1 MLKVY
6 NYDITFQ
13 EVPEE
18 TSLILNISNCPYHCP
33 DCHSKF
39 LWEDIGES
47 INIVLE
53 DLLNKYKTLITCV
66 CFMGGNQEPQCLI
79 QSLTTV
85 QKYNIKTCLYSGC
98 DNLEELTIFFPYLD
112 YLKYGSYKK
121 DLGGLNCTTTNQ
133 HFLVKL
139 DNQWQ
144 DCTYKFQKRKNL

>member
-47 INIVLE
+47 INIVLK
-53 DLLNKYKTLITCV
+53 DLLNKYKTLITCL
-66 CFMGGNQEPQCLI
+66 CFMGGIQEPQCLI

-85 QKYNIKTCLYSGC
+85 LQPYSIWNLWIASCLLIAS
-98 DNLEELTIFFPYLD
+98 T
-112 YLKYGSYKK
+112 KV
-121 DLGGLNCTTTNQ
+121 DLRVSPDFTVLS
-133 HFLVKL
+133 
-139 DNQWQ
+139 
-144 DCTYKFQKRKNL
+144 